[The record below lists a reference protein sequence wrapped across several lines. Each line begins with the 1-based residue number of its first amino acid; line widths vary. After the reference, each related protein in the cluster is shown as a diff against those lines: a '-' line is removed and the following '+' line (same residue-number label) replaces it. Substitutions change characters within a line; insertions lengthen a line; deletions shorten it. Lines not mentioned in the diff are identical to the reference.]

1 MRWQGAGT
9 QGTGGSDGQTDYGI
23 DPVNRTSAAG
33 QGDSAIPGL
42 LAQLLN
48 RSGRWKIEDGRS
60 KIGGLYLL
68 TPISHLRCYLLTP
81 IFDLLSANYHLLCFE
96 SPSTN
101 PASALRKSTRSL
113 IRSKAAGSRPGRRR
127 NNSSVS
133 SPITSNTGTPSRSIH
148 ARPHC
153 TSRWKPSALKP
164 VKVSSSRR

>member
-81 IFDLLSANYHLLCFE
+81 IFDLLSANYHLLTVVLQRE
-96 SPSTN
+96 SAIAPN
-101 PASALRKSTRSL
+101 AQAPAAR
-113 IRSKAAGSRPGRRR
+113 AAT
-127 NNSSVS
+127 V
-133 SPITSNTGTPSRSIH
+133 
-148 ARPHC
+148 
-153 TSRWKPSALKP
+153 
-164 VKVSSSRR
+164 